1 MVSLCFGDDSS
12 FSSSEHNNNNNN
24 CDIDAFIVLILGKI
38 GKKGFELLMNDSRF
52 AKIPMILETPG
63 FNDYAKQIDLL
74 NSLVK
79 V

>member
-1 MVSLCFGDDSS
+1 MVSCFGEDSS
-12 FSSSEHNNNNNN
+12 FSSSEHNSNNN